1 MMKMRKIII
10 SSFSVVF
17 LASTL
22 VTSTYAYVVIGRN
35 ADVREFNFN
44 IENTTG
50 LLLSLDGKNFS
61 SGLTSKMLTSVI
73 APDGNYDELKFTGV
87 TPKSENG
94 LVLTDTNNLLFVK
107 DNVNNNEHSYIDATK
122 NIDYIS
128 FDLYFKIINSNNND
142 SFNLYITNNSYIKGT
157 LENVLLSNKLST
169 LENDYK
175 SGDEISVNSQNA
187 MRLAISLIE
196 NDSINNTNYY
206 EITDEFD
213 LGSSAVENGT
223 DKHDKNKNAMY
234 TYYNNCFPLYPFT
247 SAAED
252 NESFNTKNQFM
263 NDDNDYISQF
273 SYDDSINDYNIV
285 HSKIYL
291 WLEGWDSDY
300 FMGLPTIC
308 NNLDI
313 KLQFEIK

>member
-61 SGLTSKMLTSVI
+61 SGLTSEMLTSVI

-94 LVLTDTNNLLFVK
+94 LVLIDTNNLLFVK
-107 DNVNNNEHSYIDATK
+107 DNV
-122 NIDYIS
+122 
-128 FDLYFKIINSNNND
+128 NNND

-213 LGSSAVENGT
+213 LGSSAIENGT

-273 SYDDSINDYNIV
+273 NYDDSINDYNIV

-300 FMGLPTIC
+300 FMGLPTTC